1 MIGVLDFGS
10 AGNVRSVQNSF
21 ARAGEKTV
29 LVRSASE
36 IRKKRL
42 TGLVIP
48 GVGSFYTVP
57 RIAAALGGRE
67 GIASLKMPVLC
78 ICLGMQ
84 ALFDSSEESGKTAGL
99 CIVQGKVR
107 KIGGSV
113 RLPQLGWNRV
123 DQTGEGERD
132 PLLSG
137 IGEGEYF
144 YFANSFAA
152 FPDDSKSV
160 LGTVN
165 YGENFAAVV
174 RARNFWGVQFHPEK
188 SGKAGQRL
196 IENFA
201 AICRKKLV
209 EK

>member
-10 AGNVRSVQNSF
+10 AGNVRSVQNGF
-21 ARAGEKTV
+21 ARAGERTV

-42 TGLVIP
+42 AGLVIP
-48 GVGSFYTVP
+48 GVGSFSTVP
-57 RIAAALGGRE
+57 KIAAALGGRE
-67 GIASLKMPVLC
+67 GIAGLKMPVLC

-84 ALFDSSEESGKTAGL
+84 ALFDSSEESKKNVGL
-99 CIVQGKVR
+99 GIIQGKVR
-107 KIGGSV
+107 KLRGNV
-113 RLPQLGWNRV
+113 RLPQLGWNKV
-123 DQTGEGERD
+123 SQTERGRQD
-132 PLLSG
+132 PLLEG
-137 IGEGEYF
+137 IEEGEYF

-152 FPDDSKSV
+152 FPDDPAAV
-160 LGTVN
+160 LGTVK
-165 YGENFAAVV
+165 YGEKFATVV

-201 AICRKKLV
+201 AICRKTRV